1 MSGRVYDIF
10 ISYSRQDKWLAADIC
25 HSLRLAG
32 LTVAF
37 DEDCLGSGDDVGL
50 SVLNMIESAKCVL
63 FLCTPNSVQ
72 SNWVKNEVSY
82 CFRIGKKVVPVNLDR
97 TELPADLLILL
108 STQNVIPL
116 NTDNLASDVAWLVS
130 LVREQCRRPEYFSEG
145 PEPAEEP
152 GGVKPT
158 DRGFLVKPKW
168 TGAPSVPQSASD
180 ASESDSR
187 ASGGGGSSPDVSSF
201 EPETFDNVSH
211 GGCWWSLIPVVVIAA
226 IVLAI
231 IFVDNSILLGILKWL
246 GIGVGAIVAISLI
259 FVLFKRLPSRKY
271 KFKLYCETE
280 GCEDSTITVKLD
292 GRELPKIK
300 GSGMLML
307 KEKRGEYMI
316 FVKSDN
322 PDFESVKFSQT
333 FDRSCDN
340 GLKQVTLKRMTPV
353 VAEPAPEPVKVKAA
367 EVKPAETK
375 EPAVKA
381 TETTEFKCFIA
392 GSTFLVNERNATRSA
407 LSILYNKWKDYNLAI
422 SAYTYE
428 DFSNSHMT
436 GGQQLQYDEFI
447 REKATCAIFIVAENI
462 GDETLKEYRLS
473 IETFSNTKTRPKIFV
488 YAHNVGSN
496 SNEVTRR
503 FMDEV
508 RKNQSY
514 WRKYDNIEHLMALI
528 KDDVD
533 SELFNIFIF
542 KNGFNSPGR
551 KS

>member
-1 MSGRVYDIF
+1 MSGRTYDIF
-10 ISYSRQDKWLAADIC
+10 ICYSRQDLWLAKSIC
-25 HSLRLAG
+25 HSLTQAG

-37 DEDCLGSGDDVGL
+37 DQEHLGDGDDRGL

-145 PEPAEEP
+145 PEPAE
-152 GGVKPT
+152 VKPT
-158 DRGFLVKPKW
+158 DRGFIVKPKW

-231 IFVDNSILLGILKWL
+231 IFVDNSILLGVLKWA
-246 GIGVGAIVAISLI
+246 GIGLAAIVAIALVGFLI
-259 FVLFKRLPSRKY
+259 WLLPSRKY
-271 KFKLYCETE
+271 EFKLYCETE

-292 GRELPKIK
+292 GRELPEIK
-300 GSGMLML
+300 GNGMLML
-307 KEKRGEYMI
+307 KEKKGGYMI

-322 PDFESVKFSQT
+322 PEFESVRFIQT
-333 FDRSCDN
+333 FDKLNDR
-340 GLKQVTLKRMTPV
+340 GMKHVTLKRKAPV
-353 VAEPAPEPVKVKAA
+353 AAEPAPVTAGVAASAAVSQPEPASV
-367 EVKPAETK
+367 
-375 EPAVKA
+375 AVKA
-381 TETTEFKCFIA
+381 KPKETTHFRCFIA
-392 GSTFLVNERNATRSA
+392 GSTCLVNERNATRA
-407 LSILYNKWKDYNLAI
+407 VLSILYNKWEDYDLAI
-422 SAYTYE
+422 SSYTYE
-428 DFSNSHMT
+428 DFSNSHKT
-436 GGQQLQYDEFI
+436 GGQQLLYNDFI
-447 REKATCAIFIVAENI
+447 KNKATCAIFIVAENI
-462 GDETLKEYRLS
+462 GDKTLDEYRLS
-473 IETFSNTKTRPKIFV
+473 IDTFNKTTVRPKIFV
-488 YAHNVGSN
+488 YAHNVTSSSN
-496 SNEVTRR
+496 QATQR
-503 FMDEV
+503 FIEEV
-508 RKNQSY
+508 RKNKSY
-514 WRKYDNIEHLMALI
+514 WRKYDDIEQLMSLI
-528 KDDVD
+528 KDDID
-533 SELFNIFIF
+533 SELFNIFIL
-542 KNGFNSPGR
+542 KNGLGPG
-551 KS
+551 K

>member
-1 MSGRVYDIF
+1 MPKFSGPNGIYMSGKAYDIF

-50 SVLNMIESAKCVL
+50 SVLNIIESAKCVL
-63 FLCTPNSVQ
+63 FLCTPDSVQ
-72 SNWVKNEVSY
+72 SNWVKNEIDY
-82 CFRIGKKVVPVNLDR
+82 CIGIGKRVVPVNLDR
-97 TELPADLLILL
+97 TELPADLMILL

-116 NTDNLASDVAWLVS
+116 NTDTLESDIAWLVN
-130 LVREQCRRPEYFSEG
+130 LVREQCHRPEYFSED
-145 PEPAEEP
+145 PEPAE
-152 GGVKPT
+152 VKPT
-158 DRGFLVKPKW
+158 DRGFIVKPKW
-168 TGAPSVPQSASD
+168 TGPPGVPQST
-180 ASESDSR
+180 ASEPEDDSR
-187 ASGGGGSSPDVSSF
+187 TSGGGGSSPNVSNF
-201 EPETFDNVSH
+201 EPVTLDNVSY
-211 GGCWWSLIPVVVIAA
+211 GGCWWSLIPIVVIVA

-231 IFVDNSILLGILKWL
+231 IFVDNSILLGILKWT

-307 KEKRGEYMI
+307 KEKRGDYLI

-340 GLKQVTLKRMTPV
+340 GLKQVTLKRKTPV
-353 VAEPAPEPVKVKAA
+353 VAETAPEPVKVKTA
-367 EVKPAETK
+367 EVKPTETK
-375 EPAVKA
+375 ESAVKA

-462 GDETLKEYRLS
+462 GDKTLKEYRLS
-473 IETFSNTKTRPKIFV
+473 IERSVTPKPVLRFSSMRITWEAIAMR
-488 YAHNVGSN
+488 
-496 SNEVTRR
+496 
-503 FMDEV
+503 
-508 RKNQSY
+508 
-514 WRKYDNIEHLMALI
+514 
-528 KDDVD
+528 
-533 SELFNIFIF
+533 
-542 KNGFNSPGR
+542 
-551 KS
+551 